1 MNNYNPTDDI
11 DETAACL
18 EYILD
23 LLAALTS
30 DLNDSNTHS
39 EWEEH
44 ITNTTKGIQEQVDMA
59 LEHLKP
65 ILKHADSPP
74 FTADPDDVG
83 TCVAAVLR
91 YPSADACA
99 RDSARALFRHLDGHT
114 NYHRS

>member
-1 MNNYNPTDDI
+1 MSDYNPTDDI

-18 EYILD
+18 EHILD
-23 LLAALTS
+23 LLAYLAS
-30 DLNDSNTHS
+30 DLNDSSHT
-39 EWEEH
+39 EGEEH
-44 ITNTTKGIQEQVDMA
+44 IAKATKGIQDQVAEA

-65 ILKHADSPP
+65 ILQHADAPP

-91 YPSADACA
+91 NPAADVYA
-99 RDSARALFRHLDGHT
+99 RDSARSLLRHLDGHT

>member
-1 MNNYNPTDDI
+1 MSDYNPTDDI

-18 EYILD
+18 EHILD
-23 LLAALTS
+23 LLAYLAS
-30 DLNDSNTHS
+30 DLDDSTPS
-39 EWEEH
+39 GWEEH
-44 ITNTTKGIQEQVDMA
+44 ITKATKDIQEQVGMA

-65 ILKHADSPP
+65 VLKHIDSPP

-91 YPSADACA
+91 NPAADACA
-99 RDSARALFRHLDGHT
+99 RDSARSLLRHLDGHT